1 MPRPHQLSFHLN
13 VKFSL
18 IPVDSIQDG
27 IDNWWGLWYTPAYQR
42 EPDNIKDGIQNDSWV
57 CSPNTRS
64 NPSGGRDGYLRAG

>member
-1 MPRPHQLSFHLN
+1 MPHMPHQFSFHLN

-42 EPDNIKDGIQNDSWV
+42 EPDNIKDGIQNDS
-57 CSPNTRS
+57 
-64 NPSGGRDGYLRAG
+64 